1 MWPGR
6 VKSFL
11 YSTENLVLKARVE
24 NPLLGKGKTRAVAGG
39 FFGAVMMRPPG
50 APGVGISAKRGSRD
64 DVQGRVDQVLRRGVQ
79 RIVIQKI
86 EKLGNSCE
94 ALFPGEHAGS
104 RKITGRALTDSGGVV
119 IGRDQ
124 QERCG

>member
-39 FFGAVMMRPPG
+39 FFGAGMMRPPG

-64 DVQGRVDQVLRRGVQ
+64 DRQGRVDQVLRPRVQ
-79 RIVIQKI
+79 RIVLPKI
-86 EKLGNSCE
+86 GKPGDSGE
-94 ALFPGEHAGS
+94 ALFPPP
-104 RKITGRALTDSGGVV
+104 LT
-119 IGRDQ
+119 RFL
-124 QERCG
+124 